1 MKLEIKFLKYY
12 ASIHCIWLSKWNT
25 YDFIFDG
32 MENILIPQF
41 NPDKFDKLLIKY
53 HPTHILGVPT
63 HYAKLFE
70 SKRLK
75 NKDLSFLKI
84 VGVGGDSLSVEMEKR
99 IEEYLHMH
107 GANITVAT
115 GYGMTEVSAAACG
128 FHKMHIK
135 WGA

>member
-1 MKLEIKFLKYY
+1 
-12 ASIHCIWLSKWNT
+12 
-25 YDFIFDG
+25 
-32 MENILIPQF
+32 
-41 NPDKFDKLLIKY
+41 
-53 HPTHILGVPT
+53 
-63 HYAKLFE
+63 
-70 SKRLK
+70 
-75 NKDLSFLKI
+75 
-84 VGVGGDSLSVEMEKR
+84 MEKR